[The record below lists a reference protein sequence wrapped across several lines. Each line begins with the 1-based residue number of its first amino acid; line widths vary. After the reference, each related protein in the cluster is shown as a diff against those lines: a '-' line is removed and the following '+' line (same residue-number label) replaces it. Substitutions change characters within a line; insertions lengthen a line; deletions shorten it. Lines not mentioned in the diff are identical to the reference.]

1 MRNLL
6 VHRFIQWIEIQNRE
20 ISLSGAIKRNYPSN
34 DQKKKNEYC
43 IFFLL
48 VEEKWRP
55 SYEM

>member
-34 DQKKKNEYC
+34 DKKMNTVF
-43 IFFLL
+43 FFLL

>member
-34 DQKKKNEYC
+34 DQKKMNTV
-43 IFFLL
+43 FFLL

>member
-34 DQKKKNEYC
+34 DQKKNEYC

>member
-20 ISLSGAIKRNYPSN
+20 ISLSGAIKRIYPSN
-34 DQKKKNEYC
+34 DQKKKWILY
-43 IFFLL
+43 FFLL

>member
-6 VHRFIQWIEIQNRE
+6 VHRFTQWIEIQNRE

-34 DQKKKNEYC
+34 DQKKNEYC

>member
-34 DQKKKNEYC
+34 DQKKKNTV
-43 IFFLL
+43 FFLL

>member
-34 DQKKKNEYC
+34 DQKKKRILY
-43 IFFLL
+43 FFLL